1 MIFGNFDLKLHTL
14 KCIRIELVYA
24 NWSDFYVGGVSIGK
38 CDLRLLVKIGD
49 KIRCQIHE
57 MSAAEKRKLK
67 KQIGSSSMTTTHN
80 ATLIYIGSD
89 KRPKSGNSISFFKKF
104 RCDRAFGVKVGGK
117 DRIFQDKS
125 FSFH

>member
-89 KRPKSGNSISFFKKF
+89 KRPKSGNSISFFPRTF
-104 RCDRAFGVKVGGK
+104 DEPGLLE
-117 DRIFQDKS
+117 
-125 FSFH
+125 

>member
-1 MIFGNFDLKLHTL
+1 M
-14 KCIRIELVYA
+14 VYA
-24 NWSDFYVGGVSIGK
+24 NCTDFYVGGVSIGK

-67 KQIGSSSMTTTHN
+67 KQIGSSSITTSHN

-89 KRPKSGNSISFFKKF
+89 KRPKS
-104 RCDRAFGVKVGGK
+104 
-117 DRIFQDKS
+117 DKPKN
-125 FSFH
+125 SFHFLNASYLTWLSCGL

>member
-89 KRPKSGNSISFFKKF
+89 KRPKSGNSISFFKSF
-104 RCDRAFGVKVGGK
+104 RFERALGVKVVDK
-117 DRIFQDKS
+117 DRIF
-125 FSFH
+125 